1 MSFTRKREESKLPSW
16 YVLIGGAPKVEQGFS
31 REAEFRVDDRP

>member
-1 MSFTRKREESKLPSW
+1 MSFTRKREESKLPSR

-31 REAEFRVDDRP
+31 READFRVDDRP